1 MLENNTKGMAMS
13 FNRLI
18 NMVPN
23 GAIQS
28 IVKSLQPIEELSNA
42 QRIPKTRPIMICT
55 GSDGFFIEYIL
66 DFLSSDQQGPI
77 LSWPPQWEPHAEPHK
92 DRVDLWQQEQ
102 LISHRYSLC
111 FVLYLW
117 LQQV

>member
-1 MLENNTKGMAMS
+1 MS

-77 LSWPPQWEPHAEPHK
+77 LSLPLQWEPHVGLRR
-92 DRVDLWQQEQ
+92 DRV
-102 LISHRYSLC
+102 
-111 FVLYLW
+111 YL
-117 LQQV
+117 LP